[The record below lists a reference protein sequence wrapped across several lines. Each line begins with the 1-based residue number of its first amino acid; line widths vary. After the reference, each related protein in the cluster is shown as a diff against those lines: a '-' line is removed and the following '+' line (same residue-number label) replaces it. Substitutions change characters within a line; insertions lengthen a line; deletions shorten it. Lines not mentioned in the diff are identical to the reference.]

1 MPLQKYLNVRVTEE
15 SNLHQNSEKL
25 PLPMNSI
32 FRKLYNFSKQYPQF
46 GLEVSIESTSEE
58 DVD

>member
-1 MPLQKYLNVRVTEE
+1 
-15 SNLHQNSEKL
+15 
-25 PLPMNSI
+25 MNSI

-58 DVD
+58 DVDQFYMNQPDLNS